1 MFLSRYLKG
10 VTIFQWNSRAVY
22 ETGIFAL
29 ENRLDVGV
37 ERTSPRIGGSEKNN
51 NNKRTKKQNSK
62 TPYQKAERQN

>member
-37 ERTSPRIGGSEKNN
+37 ERTSPRTGRSEK
-51 NNKRTKKQNSK
+51 NKRTKKQNSK

>member
-37 ERTSPRIGGSEKNN
+37 ERTSPRTGRSEK
-51 NNKRTKKQNSK
+51 NKRTKKQNSK
-62 TPYQKAERQN
+62 TPYQKADRQN

>member
-1 MFLSRYLKG
+1 MCLSRYLKG

-29 ENRLDVGV
+29 ENRLDFGV
-37 ERTSPRIGGSEKNN
+37 ERTSPRTGRSEK
-51 NNKRTKKQNSK
+51 NKRTKKQNSK

>member
-29 ENRLDVGV
+29 ENRLDFGV
-37 ERTSPRIGGSEKNN
+37 ERTSPRIGRSEK
-51 NNKRTKKQNSK
+51 NKRTKNQNSK
-62 TPYQKAERQN
+62 TPYQKADRQN

>member
-29 ENRLDVGV
+29 ENRSDFGV
-37 ERTSPRIGGSEKNN
+37 ERTSPRTGRSEK
-51 NNKRTKKQNSK
+51 NKRTKKQNSK
-62 TPYQKAERQN
+62 TPYQKADRQN

>member
-29 ENRLDVGV
+29 ENRLDFGV
-37 ERTSPRIGGSEKNN
+37 EQTSPRTGRSEK
-51 NNKRTKKQNSK
+51 NKRTKKQNSK
-62 TPYQKAERQN
+62 TPYQKADRQN